1 MAQMKSKGTMF
12 GRLKQIDAG
21 VLNVGYAE
29 AGGVRDSNCADWY
42 AAYMAAEQ
50 AGTELPESARQS

>member
-1 MAQMKSKGTMF
+1 MF
-12 GRLKQIDAG
+12 GPRKQIHAG

-29 AGGVRDSNCADWY
+29 AGGVRDANWANWY

-50 AGTELPESARQS
+50 AGTELPQ